1 MSDQPQPPVPRPLVV
16 PRWVQLVTLPLA
28 LLALWALA
36 RAAGA
41 VLLVFVV
48 AAVIALI
55 LNPMVSVLQRGRLPR
70 GLAVAIVYV
79 GFFALV
85 ATAGLVLANPI
96 ADQVSAFQRD
106 VPDLVDEA
114 NASLA
119 DLQGTLD
126 DNGIDVEIAA
136 QGQTALETLQGQVL
150 EGSGEVVAF

>member
-36 RAAGA
+36 RAAGV
-41 VLLVFVV
+41 VLLVFIV

-55 LNPMVSVLQRGRLPR
+55 LNPMVAVVQRARMPR
-70 GLAVAIVYV
+70 GLSVALVYL
-79 GFFALV
+79 GFFA
-85 ATAGLVLANPI
+85 VLAFVGFVLSNPI

-106 VPDLVDEA
+106 VPDLVDQA

-119 DLQGTLD
+119 DLQRTLD
-126 DNGIDVEIAA
+126 EEGIDVEIAA
-136 QGQTALETLQGQVL
+136 QGQTALE
-150 EGSGEVVAF
+150 